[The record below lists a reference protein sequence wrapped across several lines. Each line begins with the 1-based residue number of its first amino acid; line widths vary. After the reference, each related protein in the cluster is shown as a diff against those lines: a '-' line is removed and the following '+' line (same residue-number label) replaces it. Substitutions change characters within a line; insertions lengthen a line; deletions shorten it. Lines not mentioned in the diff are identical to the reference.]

1 MEQPAPDAP
10 RVLVPLA
17 PGFEEIEAVTI
28 IDVLRRAHL
37 EVCVAGSEAGV
48 LTGSRGIRVEPDTT
62 LDALGDG
69 LGSFDA
75 IVLPGG
81 MGGTLAMMEHEP
93 LLRALREQHGRGA
106 PVAAICAAPM
116 VLARAGIE
124 EGLRLTSHPGVRER
138 LGRASVEHEQRV
150 VRDGQVWTSQG
161 PGTAMEFSL
170 ALVEALV
177 GPEEARALAE
187 AMVVQAQPEQG

>member
-1 MEQPAPDAP
+1 M
-10 RVLVPLA
+10 
-17 PGFEEIEAVTI
+17 
-28 IDVLRRAHL
+28 
-37 EVCVAGSEAGV
+37 
-48 LTGSRGIRVEPDTT
+48 
-62 LDALGDG
+62 
-69 LGSFDA
+69 
-75 IVLPGG
+75 
-81 MGGTLAMMEHEP
+81 
-93 LLRALREQHGRGA
+93 
-106 PVAAICAAPM
+106 AAICAAPM

-170 ALVEALV
+170 ALVGALV
-177 GPEEARALAE
+177 GPEEARELAE